1 MMKQY
6 LWNLLSCFLFY
17 VIEIYGRIVTSRWCT
32 KKETI
37 TYYVLFNNNMV
48 PVRSLR
54 ELKEYNDCLYY
65 VKFLT
70 SELNVCLVFDRLEVL
85 VDHELELAQKIK
97 ERMPRFRNQLEV
109 IHLRTG
115 NDILS
120 TFQLYTDNNDTFF
133 YDLTQYAL
141 KPVDLYDFDKK
152 EFPIEKTDSIQVVK
166 MDLES
171 TEYAADS
178 PFRKAE

>member
-1 MMKQY
+1 
-6 LWNLLSCFLFY
+6 
-17 VIEIYGRIVTSRWCT
+17 
-32 KKETI
+32 
-37 TYYVLFNNNMV
+37 MV
-48 PVRSLR
+48 PVRSLK
-54 ELKEYNDCLYY
+54 ELKEYSGCLYY
-65 VKFLT
+65 VRLFT
-70 SELNVCLVFDRLEVL
+70 SELNICLVFDRLDVFI
-85 VDHELELAQKIK
+85 DHGLELSQRVK
-97 ERMPRFRNQLEV
+97 ERVPHFRSQLEV
-109 IHLRTG
+109 IHGRTG

-120 TFQLYTDNNDTFF
+120 TFQLYTDSNDTFF

-152 EFPIEKTDSIQVVK
+152 EFPIQKTDSIQVVK